1 MSIIYTVLPC
11 DNGDLPLV
19 DRNEMD
25 EDLTQYMDKLGPR
38 GRRPQ
43 NRTASVRECKRPLAG
58 NNTGNISGQN
68 VTDANTEGTAAEG
81 QPGCQDG
88 GDGSEGEIPE
98 HILEELLKDGDWM
111 DSQNGTEAG
120 GEGGVR
126 QRRQAEG
133 NGTDMLI
140 SSGASE
146 DGWMEI
152 EIGERD
158 AENGTDTA
166 AEVKSEEVSEISNV
180 NNGGTEIE
188 IEDKASQNSTDS
200 NAEVK
205 SEEMSGTSSVNNEQ
219 IGREIRDQDVENKT
233 NTFEEVKSEERG
245 GVSGVNNETKG
256 ELAESNEILLNSN
269 PATKKVST
277 SGQTTSE
284 EMDQNYIQS
293 KPERLEVD
301 PPNQRV
307 NYTVDNSRSAGIGLS
322 LDYDD
327 YSDEVLLSVLVLY
340 IY

>member
-19 DRNEMD
+19 DRDEMD
-25 EDLTQYMDKLGPR
+25 EDLSQYIDVLVPR

-58 NNTGNISGQN
+58 NNTSNISGQN
-68 VTDANTEGTAAEG
+68 VTDDNTERTVAEG
-81 QPGCQDG
+81 QSGCKNGLEG
-88 GDGSEGEIPE
+88 GIPE
-98 HILEELLKDGDWM
+98 DVLEELLKDRDWM

-133 NGTDMLI
+133 NGTDVEI

-146 DGWMEI
+146 DGGTVI

-158 AENGTDTA
+158 VENRTTTVK
-166 AEVKSEEVSEISNV
+166 EVKSEEVGEISNV

-188 IEDKASQNSTDS
+188 IEEKAVQNRTDS
-200 NAEVK
+200 DAEVT
-205 SEEMSGTSSVNNEQ
+205 SEEISGLSSVNNEG

-233 NTFEEVKSEERG
+233 NTFKEVKSEERSEM
-245 GVSGVNNETKG
+245 SGVNNETEG
-256 ELAESNEILLNSN
+256 ELEVSNEILLNSN
-269 PATKKVST
+269 PATKKPST

-293 KPERLEVD
+293 KPEWLEGD
-301 PPNQRV
+301 PPDQRV
-307 NYTVDNSRSAGIGLS
+307 NHTTENRRSGGIGLS

-327 YSDEVLLSVLVLY
+327 YSDSDEVLLSVCVLY
-340 IY
+340 IQY

>member
-43 NRTASVRECKRPLAG
+43 NRTVSVRECKRPLAG

-188 IEDKASQNSTDS
+188 IEDKASL
-200 NAEVK
+200 
-205 SEEMSGTSSVNNEQ
+205 
-219 IGREIRDQDVENKT
+219 
-233 NTFEEVKSEERG
+233 
-245 GVSGVNNETKG
+245 NNETKG